1 MENAIEIKALT
12 KEYPGRVALNE
23 VTFNVKKG
31 TIHGFLGPNG
41 AGKSTTMKIIA
52 GLITPTSG
60 ECVSHGAI
68 GFLPEIPPVYK
79 DMVVRD
85 YLSFVFDLYT
95 TDANEK
101 KSKKELIQ
109 IISDKV
115 GLANVLDRLI
125 GNLSKG
131 YQQRVGIAQA
141 LMQKPAIIIL
151 DEPTVGLDPVAIG
164 EIRNLILELK
174 KDHTILF
181 SSHQLQEVEHLCT
194 DITLINQGKIVISG
208 TMSEI
213 LSSLK
218 SQLDMHAVVKS
229 FSETTKTKMQQSLKL
244 QSVEYKKD
252 EMTGHYQLNLSGIAK
267 TDIREAVVSF
277 LVHEG
282 CGVLEFG
289 EIKSDLEE
297 LFKRIQ

>member
-12 KEYPGRVALNE
+12 KEYPGRVALND

-60 ECVSHGAI
+60 ECKSYGPI

-79 DMVVRD
+79 DMIVRD
-85 YLSFVFDLYT
+85 YLSFVFDLYGENAS
-95 TDANEK
+95 DK
-101 KSKKELIQ
+101 KTKNELIQ
-109 IISDKV
+109 KISDKV
-115 GLANVLDRLI
+115 GLVNVLDRLI

-141 LMQKPAIIIL
+141 LMQKPEIIIL
-151 DEPTVGLDPVAIG
+151 DEPTVGLDPVAIS
-164 EIRNLILELK
+164 EIRQLILELK

-208 TMSEI
+208 EMSDI

-218 SQLDMHAVVKS
+218 SELNIKAIVKN
-229 FSETTKTKMQQSLKL
+229 FSESTKTKMQQALKL
-244 QSVEYKKD
+244 KNIEFRKD
-252 EMTGHYQLNLSGIAK
+252 DMNQQYFLTLSATAK

-282 CGVLEFG
+282 CGVLEFS
-289 EIKSDLEE
+289 EVKSDLEE
-297 LFKRIQ
+297 LFKRIE

>member
-12 KEYPGRVALNE
+12 KEYPGRVALND

-60 ECVSHGAI
+60 ECHSHGAI

-85 YLSFVFDLYT
+85 YLSFVFDLYSENIG
-95 TDANEK
+95 DK
-101 KSKKELIQ
+101 KNKNSLIHEMA
-109 IISDKV
+109 DKV
-115 GLANVLDRLI
+115 GLTNVLDRLI

-141 LMQKPAIIIL
+141 LVQKPEIIIL

-164 EIRNLILELK
+164 EIRELILELK

-194 DITLINQGKIVISG
+194 DITLINKGQIVISG
-208 TMSEI
+208 TMNEI
-213 LSSLK
+213 LASLK
-218 SQLDMHAVVKS
+218 SQLDMHATVKN
-229 FSETTKTKMQQSLKL
+229 FSESTKTKMQQTLKL
-244 QSVEYKKD
+244 RSIDFKKD
-252 EMTGHYQLNLSGIAK
+252 ELNQHYLLTVSADAK
-267 TDIREAVVSF
+267 TDIRQDVVSF
-277 LVHEG
+277 LVGEG

>member
-12 KEYPGRVALNE
+12 KEYPGRVALDD

-60 ECVSHGAI
+60 ECKSHGSI

-79 DMVVRD
+79 DMIVRD
-85 YLSFVFDLYT
+85 YLSFVFDLYVE
-95 TDANEK
+95 DNNDK
-101 KSKKELIQ
+101 KTKNELIQ
-109 IISDKV
+109 NISDKV
-115 GLANVLDRLI
+115 GLVNVLDRLI

-141 LMQKPAIIIL
+141 LMQKPEIIIL
-151 DEPTVGLDPVAIG
+151 DEPTVGLDPVAIS
-164 EIRNLILELK
+164 EIRQLILELK

-194 DITLINQGKIVISG
+194 DITLINQGKVVISG
-208 TMSEI
+208 EMNDI

-218 SQLDMHAVVKS
+218 SQLDMQAIVKN
-229 FSETTKTKMQQSLKL
+229 FSESTKTKMQQALKL
-244 QSVEYKKD
+244 KNIEFRKD
-252 EMTGHYQLNLSGIAK
+252 EMNQQYFLTLSATAK

-282 CGVLEFG
+282 CGVLEFS

-297 LFKRIQ
+297 LFKRIE